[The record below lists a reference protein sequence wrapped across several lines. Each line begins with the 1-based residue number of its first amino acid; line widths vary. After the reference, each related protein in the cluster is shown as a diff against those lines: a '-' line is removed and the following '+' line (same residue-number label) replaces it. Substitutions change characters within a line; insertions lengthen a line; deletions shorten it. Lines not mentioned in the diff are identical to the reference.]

1 MHSIGSS
8 AGARRLFATSVI
20 ARLPLAMLSIGL
32 VVHIQH
38 LTGSFGAA
46 VLVTGVYAIAE
57 GVGGPVL
64 ILDEPTVG
72 MDVEARRGFWVSV
85 RGFAA
90 RGKTVVFAT
99 HYMEE
104 ADAYA
109 DRVILM
115 ADGLVVADGA
125 TSEIRSR
132 VGRRTIR
139 ATLPGGEPAGEVE
152 QQREP
157 MHRAAFPRRQVSMSP
172 PQAACLL
179 GDYKDSGA
187 HVPLHP
193 RSHCGRGGQFLVHPA
208 RFVPPSAPPFVA
220 RTSGAS
226 RRQGSCR
233 GCSRGPGSGSGCRW
247 WVCGPDLR
255 RAWIL
260 RTLASGRA
268 QAGT

>member
-20 ARLPLAMLSIGL
+20 ARLPLAMLSIEL

-38 LTGSFGAA
+38 LSGSFGAA
-46 VLVTGVYAIAE
+46 GVVAGVYAIAE

-90 RGKTVVFAT
+90 RGKAVVFAT

-152 QQREP
+152 Q
-157 MHRAAFPRRQVSMSP
+157 
-172 PQAACLL
+172 L
-179 GDYKDSGA
+179 
-187 HVPLHP
+187 
-193 RSHCGRGGQFLVHPA
+193 GRGGQFLVHPA
-208 RFVPPSAPPFVA
+208 RFVPPSAPHSWPVLPGLACDREVA
-220 RTSGAS
+220 VAAPEDQDLDLVAVG
-226 RRQGSCR
+226 GS
-233 GCSRGPGSGSGCRW
+233 
-247 WVCGPDLR
+247 V
-255 RAWIL
+255 
-260 RTLASGRA
+260 GRI
-268 QAGT
+268 